1 MAIERGSM
9 SEISD
14 KELLTVRDVASY
26 MGVGQVTVHRW
37 CREGRVPC
45 SKVGK
50 SWRIR
55 RETLEGFLRR
65 GERPVTLEGQLRSFL
80 AVPDSVIAVARNVEL
95 CTGSTLP
102 SSGWVRRAGAY

>member
-1 MAIERGSM
+1 MRHYGALRHTLSVHRLGPVIEGEGQYGHPKGSM

-14 KELLTVRDVASY
+14 KEVLKVRAVAGY

-55 RETLEGFLRR
+55 RETLEGFLSR
-65 GERPVTLEGQLRSFL
+65 GN
-80 AVPDSVIAVARNVEL
+80 VPSR
-95 CTGSTLP
+95 
-102 SSGWVRRAGAY
+102 